1 MSTRCCANMAAT
13 EANPA
18 SPTVPAAV
26 VVGGVAV
33 AGTANPCW
41 AESWPAV
48 VLPPNAWP
56 EGLSSTVNVIA
67 ARGTSLLHAP
77 LRIGPAAG
85 DNAT

>member
-26 VVGGVAV
+26 VIGGVAV
-33 AGTANPCW
+33 AGTADPCW

-48 VLPPNAWP
+48 VLPRNAWP
-56 EGLSSTVNVIA
+56 ESSPSTADVIA
-67 ARGTSLLHAP
+67 ARAVEE
-77 LRIGPAAG
+77 GPCSW
-85 DNAT
+85 